1 MQTETIEQIKVCLNA
16 IKSTIKTFVLKEH
29 EGEHFGSENEYTAK
43 SLKFGLQAVLSDIR
57 ALTKAHAKFVRLSTH
72 QERARMVNVMN
83 QINSNLGEKNYPS
96 VATDLDELKC
106 IVRQYNFRTS
116 SESEEILND
125 RINEIHGMRAKLEDD
140 IEEMEK
146 IGTRAR
152 KSEEN
157 IQSAE
162 SRYATLDE
170 VHGKLVEKSNQ
181 MDALHEQEQNRSQE
195 IADLLTNAKSNE
207 GTLDHFVAR
216 VGERETQLD
225 EQQQKTSQYE
235 THLAEYQKQ
244 HEEIQKE
251 ARALTARAAQALS
264 DAAAASL
271 SGAIH
276 ERYEEEKKKG
286 TKNLWW
292 LVGAAAFAITAGV
305 VGYLM
310 ISDDQLNLTLGEAV
324 ARIAIM
330 SVAVSAAWFCAYQ
343 YVRYRNTVDDYGYKS
358 VLARSIVA
366 FLGQFTD
373 PEERA
378 DYLKIVLGQIHQDPM
393 RKKHDVDVPATR
405 VARSLKEHKN
415 RKPAKVV
422 KDLVDDE

>member
-1 MQTETIEQIKVCLNA
+1 MQTETIEKIKVCLNA
-16 IKSTIKTFVLKEH
+16 IDSALKTFVLREH
-29 EGEHFGSENEYTAK
+29 EGKRFGPEEEYTAK
-43 SLKFGLQAVLSDIR
+43 SLKAGLNAVLSDIR

-72 QERARMVNVMN
+72 RERSRIANVLN
-83 QINSNLGEKNYPS
+83 QINSNLGGQNYPS
-96 VATDLDELKC
+96 VATDLDELKS

-125 RINEIHGMRAKLEDD
+125 RINEIHGMRSKLEED
-140 IEEMEK
+140 IDEVGK

-152 KSEEN
+152 EAEEN

-162 SRYATLDE
+162 SRYAILDE
-170 VHGKLVEKSNQ
+170 IHGKLVEKSNQ
-181 MDALHEQEQNRSQE
+181 MRALHEQDQGRSEE

-207 GTLDHFVAR
+207 GTLGHLAAR

-225 EQQQKTSQYE
+225 EQQRKTSQYE
-235 THLAEYQKQ
+235 THLAEYKKQ
-244 HEEIQKE
+244 HEEIQDE
-251 ARALTARAAQALS
+251 AHALTKSAAQALS

-271 SGAIH
+271 SGSIH
-276 ERYEEEKKKG
+276 ERYKEEEGKKWW
-286 TKNLWW
+286 NLFW
-292 LVGAAAFAITAGV
+292 LFGSAAFAVIAMVLGYYMIAGQEN
-305 VGYLM
+305 
-310 ISDDQLNLTLGEAV
+310 ITLGAAV

-330 SVAVSAAWFCAYQ
+330 SVAVSAAWFCASQ

-393 RKKHDVDVPATR
+393 RKKHDVDVPATQIF
-405 VARSLKEHKN
+405 RSIKERKN
-415 RKPAKVV
+415 RKPAKVPT
-422 KDLVDDE
+422 DSVDDE